1 MGAVSGFGHL
11 SLVQLKAATPT
22 EARFVSVAELEAEYL
37 AEIRAL
43 RLREGFHV
51 VGKAARSVRLL
62 PSVES
67 PHAC

>member
-22 EARFVSVAELEAEYL
+22 EARFVSVA